1 MKKYKLF
8 LLLIILSLVLMSPT
22 NNIKAASP
30 FEAGVSVKYTH
41 SSNNR
46 LDVSGYSVVEVVN
59 VGRLEVRKIK
69 RDILSTNFRL
79 SYVKPNYSLEVVVPY
94 IYQRENIIKYADTT
108 EEGEP
113 TEEINE
119 ANGIGDVM
127 LNLQKS
133 IFSNNQH
140 LNFGVKTTTGTTN
153 NSDINF
159 GTGHYGVKLGYSHLK
174 QTDPIVLFG
183 SINYF
188 HNIEKDGVNPGDTV
202 NYSIGAAYALTQ
214 TLSINA
220 RLEHSITSSLY
231 QNGNKVIGSNINSA
245 NLYLNTS
252 YVNNNSALDFT
263 LGIGLTE
270 DSQDF
275 SIQIN
280 KPYYF

>member
-1 MKKYKLF
+1 MKKYKIY
-8 LLLIILSLVLMSPT
+8 LLIIIISSVIIFPF
-22 NNIKAASP
+22 NIIKAASP
-30 FEAGVSVKYTH
+30 FEAGVSMKYTH

-69 RDILSTNFRL
+69 RDILTTNFRL
-79 SYVKPNYSLEVVVPY
+79 SYVQPNYSIELVVPY
-94 IYQRENIIKYADTT
+94 VYQRENIIKYADTS
-108 EEGEP
+108 EDGEP
-113 TEEINE
+113 TEEIYD

-127 LNLQKS
+127 LNFQKS

-140 LNFGVKTTTGTTN
+140 LNFGVKTITGDTD
-153 NSDINF
+153 NSNINF

-174 QTDPIVLFG
+174 QADPIVLFG

-188 HNIEKDGVNPGDTV
+188 HNIEKNGVNPGNTF
-202 NYSIGAAYALTQ
+202 NYSVGAAYALTQ

-220 RLEHSITSSLY
+220 RLEQSVTSSLY
-231 QNGNKVIGSNINSA
+231 QNGSKVIGSNINSA
-245 NLYLNTS
+245 NLFLNTS

-270 DSQDF
+270 DSPDF